1 MNRVL
6 VIGGTLFIG
15 RALVRRLLDR
25 GDDVTVLHRGSRN
38 PFKLETREVRCDR
51 NDTEA
56 LAKVLRQGFDIV
68 FDNVYDWERGTTG
81 EQVARAAAAS
91 PPLRTRYVF
100 MSSCAA
106 YGSGLDRHE
115 SSPLAGPDHPE
126 EYCRNKADSER
137 GLFALHSSTGLA
149 ATTLRPPFVYG
160 PHNPFY
166 REAFFWDRLV
176 EGRPILI
183 PGDGSRLMHL
193 VHVWDLAECALRAA
207 ESPAS
212 GGRAYNVGH
221 SHAIRQ
227 DDLVTALGRAAGIEP
242 DVRYV
247 PRATIER
254 LGGSVFAPPFYF
266 GQYFDM
272 PPITLNTAKARRE
285 LSFEPRTL
293 ASGLRNTWQW
303 YESTQRRT
311 RRQPDFS
318 FEDAVIEAIGQE
330 WSRPG

>member
-25 GDDVTVLHRGSRN
+25 GDDVTILHRGSRN
-38 PFKLETREVRCDR
+38 PFKRETREIRCDR
-51 NDTEA
+51 NDTQA
-56 LAKVLRQGFDIV
+56 LANVLRQGFDIV

-81 EQVARAAAAS
+81 QQVAGAAAAGTPS
-91 PPLRTRYVF
+91 RTRYVF

-106 YGSGLDRHE
+106 YGSGLDRRE
-115 SSPLAGPDHPE
+115 SSPLAGPDYPE

-137 GLFALHSSTGLA
+137 ALFELHSSTGLE

-176 EGRPILI
+176 KGRPILI
-183 PGDGSRLMHL
+183 PGDGSRLMQL
-193 VHVWDLAECALRAA
+193 VHVWDLADCALRAA
-207 ESPAS
+207 ASPAS
-212 GGRAYNVGH
+212 PGRAYNVAH
-221 SHAIRQ
+221 SNAVRQ
-227 DDLVTALGRAAGIEP
+227 DDLVMALGRAAGIEP
-242 DVRYV
+242 DLRYV
-247 PRATIER
+247 PRAAIER
-254 LGGSVFAPPFYF
+254 MGGSVFSPPFYF

-272 PPITLNTAKARRE
+272 PPITLKTSRARRE

-293 ASGLRNTWQW
+293 AAGLRNAWQW
-303 YESTQRRT
+303 YKSTNRRT
-311 RRQPDFS
+311 RRKPDFS
-318 FEDAVIEAIGQE
+318 FDDAVLEAIG
-330 WSRPG
+330 